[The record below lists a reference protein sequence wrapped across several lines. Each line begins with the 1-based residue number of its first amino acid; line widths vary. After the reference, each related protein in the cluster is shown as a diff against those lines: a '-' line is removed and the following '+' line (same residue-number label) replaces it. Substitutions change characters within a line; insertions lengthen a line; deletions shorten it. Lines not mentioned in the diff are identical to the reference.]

1 MKLHIL
7 KFLFFALLFFGCERV
22 QSSSQNIDAQDQ
34 SKNVTQSTSQDDS
47 VTITKHEF
55 NEIKINVYIE
65 NSGSMKGYV
74 NGRTEFKNDLSGLL
88 NKLELKYGSG
98 LRISYIGSN
107 INGKSALEPVK
118 ENASNYVEKIQVS
131 KFNKEASAFGSIL
144 KDIIDSS
151 SDSTV
156 SILLT
161 DNIISMADSKNQIS
175 DDGLTYQKDQ
185 ISNSLGHKLTADP
198 DFTYFLAKRVSNF
211 NGIYY
216 DKDNKGTTL
225 PDVQRPYCIAFMGKS
240 HLVKSVLKTSQLIDE
255 YNPNRLTEYV
265 SYELKGPNLPKP
277 QFTVVYTR
285 KWSNYL
291 PKHSKTVERIQ
302 YDEIRKGAK
311 NIQISL
317 GLDLNGKM
325 ISPDYALDKN
335 NYKIYENKYLIDSIT
350 KATTNSD
357 YDYLINLEA
366 VNGTPKLK
374 ITLIDT
380 LPRFVTQTHI
390 EDDAV
395 IENNLDK
402 IFGFKYFIEGV
413 QGAFSTISGPKKY
426 AEPLAKKTVKVSPNS
441 NFGSTIMVVLL
452 LLILIIFIIILIKKS
467 KQQY

>member
-7 KFLFFALLFFGCERV
+7 KFLFLALLFFGCERV
-22 QSSSQNIDAQDQ
+22 QSSSQSNDGQNQ
-34 SKNVTQSTSQDDS
+34 SVDVPQSTSQDDS
-47 VTITKHEF
+47 ITITKHEF

-65 NSGSMKGYV
+65 NSGSMRGYV
-74 NGRTEFKNDLSGLL
+74 NGQTEFKNDLSGLL

-98 LRISYIGSN
+98 LRISYIGSD
-107 INGKSALEPVK
+107 INGVSHVETVE
-118 ENASNYVEKIQVS
+118 ENSSNYVKNIQVS
-131 KFNKEASAFGSIL
+131 KFNKGASAFGSIL

-161 DNIISMADSKNQIS
+161 DNIISMADSKNKIS
-175 DDGLTYQKDQ
+175 ASGLTYQKHQ
-185 ISNSLGHKLTADP
+185 ISNSLGHKLKTDP
-198 DFTYFLAKRVSNF
+198 EFTYFFAKRVSDF
-211 NGIYY
+211 NGTYY
-216 DKDNKGTTL
+216 DKDNIQTTL
-225 PDVQRPYCIAFMGKS
+225 PGVQRPYCIAFMGKS
-240 HLVKSVLKTSQLIDE
+240 YLVDSVLKTSQLIDK
-255 YNPNRLTEYV
+255 YNTHRLTEYV

-277 QFTVVYTR
+277 QFKVIYTN

-302 YDEIRKGAK
+302 YDDIRKGAK

-317 GLDLNGKM
+317 GLDLNGKI

-335 NYKIYENKYLIDSIT
+335 NYKISGNKYLINSIT
-350 KATTNSD
+350 KATTGSD

-366 VNGTPKLK
+366 VNGTPELEIK
-374 ITLIDT
+374 LIDT
-380 LPRFVTQTHI
+380 LPRFVTQAHI
-390 EDDAV
+390 EDDAN
-395 IENNLDK
+395 IKNNLDK
-402 IFGFKYFIEGV
+402 IFGFKYFVEGV
-413 QGAFSTISGPKKY
+413 QGAFNTISGLKES
-426 AEPLAKKTVKVSPNS
+426 AEPLATKIVKVSPNS